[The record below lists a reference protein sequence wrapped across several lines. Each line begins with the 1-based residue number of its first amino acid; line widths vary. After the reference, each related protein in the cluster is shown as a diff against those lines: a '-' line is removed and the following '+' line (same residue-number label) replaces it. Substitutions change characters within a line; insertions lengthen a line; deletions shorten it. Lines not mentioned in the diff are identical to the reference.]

1 MSAVP
6 RVATARS
13 QTPHRQFNRAAKPAL
28 HLGDFGSLDA
38 LAAEL
43 QRRVREMLYARGA
56 GTLVACDPDGGVYLL
71 MELEMRTE
79 RFYAERFEWVVGVYA
94 SAPANGPA
102 TVPSRELLLED
113 LQHHLATRGALAPL
127 NARAVGA

>member
-1 MSAVP
+1 DHGRLPAAGRPHAQGDQGAGEARGAAGMSAVP
-6 RVATARS
+6 RASTTRAR
-13 QTPHRQFNRAAKPAL
+13 TPHRQFNRAARPAL

-56 GTLVACDPDGGVYLL
+56 GTLVACDLDGGVYLL

-79 RFYAERFEWVVGVYA
+79 RFYAEHFEWVVGVYA
-94 SAPANGPA
+94 SAPAN
-102 TVPSRELLLED
+102 
-113 LQHHLATRGALAPL
+113 
-127 NARAVGA
+127 